1 MVHTCVQE
9 KQEARIQVIAQDLD
23 QAQYAADTLQQVLNE
38 REAVLQ
44 DELGAAD
51 MSNQMI
57 CEFTCCFV
65 DRFYIAPF
73 SILEQTHCTCM

>member
-1 MVHTCVQE
+1 M
-9 KQEARIQVIAQDLD
+9 IAQDLD
-23 QAQYAADTLQQVLNE
+23 QAQYTADSLQQALHE

-57 CEFTCCFV
+57 CE
-65 DRFYIAPF
+65 
-73 SILEQTHCTCM
+73 